1 MIDAR
6 GGRSNPARL
15 HALLLLAAL
24 AGCARPIPPPGG
36 PIDTTPPRVVATSP
50 ADSATG
56 VARRGNIEI
65 LFSESMEHS
74 SVRDN
79 VRIYPPIDRPSFG
92 WSGRRFR
99 VEWADSLDA
108 GTTYQLFL
116 SGRARDLRGVPLGIP
131 LVIRFSTGAALAPGR
146 IEGRIRAKTLPTRG
160 VPVLLLP
167 DSLGLRPDTTDAFEP
182 VYQTESDTAGV
193 YRFSGLPLD
202 RGFTVQAFYDR
213 NGDSFVDPEGD
224 VVAGYGEVVRLT
236 PERMVADSIN
246 IVAVDPRAQAI
257 LSGTVASPDS
267 SARFVVEAREAS
279 DSTVVA
285 RMERKGP
292 GPFTLR
298 VPAGHYRL
306 NARRLAAVARP
317 TMPARAGA
325 AARGE
330 IPEASVALP
339 EEIVVGPEDERG
351 PFVLTLP
358 PAPVPA
364 PEPAPEEE
372 SR

>member
-1 MIDAR
+1 MTGAR
-6 GGRSNPARL
+6 GGGALPARI
-15 HALLLLAAL
+15 ARLLLLAAL

-36 PIDTTPPRVVATSP
+36 PIDTTPPRVLATSP
-50 ADSATG
+50 ADSAVD
-56 VARRGNIEI
+56 VARTGSVDV
-65 LFSESMEHS
+65 LFSESMDHA

-79 VRIYPPIDRPSFG
+79 VRIYPPIDRPTFR

-116 SGRARDLRGVPLGIP
+116 SGRARDLRGVPMGVP
-131 LVIRFSTGAALAPGR
+131 LTIRFATGAALSPGR
-146 IEGRIRAKTLPTRG
+146 IEGKVRAKTLPTRG

-182 VYQTESDTAGV
+182 LYQAETDTAGV
-193 YRFSGLPLD
+193 FEFTGLPLE
-202 RGFTVQAFYDR
+202 RGFTVQVFYDR
-213 NGDSFVDPEGD
+213 NGDSFVDRDND
-224 VVAGYGEVVRLT
+224 VVAGYGQVVRLT

-257 LSGTVASPDS
+257 LSGTIVSPDS
-267 SARFVVEAREAS
+267 TARFVVEARSRA

-292 GPFTLR
+292 GPFALR
-298 VPAGHYRL
+298 VPAGSYRL
-306 NARRLAAVARP
+306 NARRLAAQARP

-339 EEIVVGPEDERG
+339 DEIVVGPEDERG

>member
-1 MIDAR
+1 MIEDR
-6 GGRSNPARL
+6 GGRGIPARFVR
-15 HALLLLAAL
+15 LLLLASL

-36 PIDTTPPRVVATSP
+36 PIDTTPPRIVAASP
-50 ADSATG
+50 ADSAVNVERTG
-56 VARRGNIEI
+56 SVEV
-65 LFSESMEHS
+65 LFSESMERA

-79 VRIYPPIDRPSFG
+79 VRIYPPTNRPSFR

-99 VEWADSLDA
+99 VEWAESLDA

-131 LVIRFSTGAALAPGR
+131 LMIRFSTGEALSPGGIR
-146 IEGRIRAKTLPTRG
+146 GKIRAKTLPTRG

-167 DSLGLRPDTTDAFEP
+167 ASLGLRPDTTDAFEP
-182 VYQTESDTAGV
+182 VYQTETDTAGV
-193 YRFSGLPLD
+193 YEFTGLPLD

-213 NGDSFVDPEGD
+213 NGDSYVDREND
-224 VVAGYGEVVRLT
+224 VVAGYGAVVRLT

-257 LSGTVASPDS
+257 LSGTIASPDS
-267 SARFVVEAREAS
+267 SARFVVEARAAAE
-279 DSTVVA
+279 STVVA

-292 GPFTLR
+292 GPFALR
-298 VPAGHYRL
+298 VPAGTYRL

-317 TMPARAGA
+317 TMPARVGA

-339 EEIVVGPEDERG
+339 DEIVVGPEDERG

-364 PEPAPEEE
+364 PEPAPQEE